1 MGNSISSPFLTPR
14 VQSNK
19 PKLVCNGTIV
29 TFTKDSD
36 EPVVG
41 SYDVLIVQDRI
52 AKIEPHIVLSSA
64 QVDIIDATDK
74 IIIPGFIDTH
84 RHVWQS
90 LFKGM
95 MSDWTLAEYIGKNL
109 SVLAEL
115 LDPEDVYAAQM
126 AGVLEAL
133 NAGSYYI
140 PPVISDQVPVSH
152 VLTQII
158 IHVY

>member
-1 MGNSISSPFLTPR
+1 MGNSNSSR
-14 VQSNK
+14 VSAPPLQLNK
-19 PKLVCNGTIV
+19 PKLIRNGTIV
-29 TFTKDSD
+29 TFTKDSN
-36 EPVVG
+36 EPFVG
-41 SYDVLIVQDRI
+41 PYDILIVQDRI
-52 AKIEPHIVLSSA
+52 ARIERHIAPPSG

-133 NAGSYYI
+133 NAGLCFFSSGAR
-140 PPVISDQVPVSH
+140 P
-152 VLTQII
+152 L
-158 IHVY
+158 

>member
-1 MGNSISSPFLTPR
+1 MGNSISSRSLAPPI
-14 VQSNK
+14 QSNK
-19 PKLVCNGTIV
+19 PKLIRSGTIV
-29 TFTKDSD
+29 TFTKDCD
-36 EPVVG
+36 EPLVG
-41 SYDVLIVQDRI
+41 SYDILIVQDRI
-52 AKIEPHIVLSSA
+52 VKIEPHIDLPSG

-115 LDPEDVYAAQM
+115 LEPEEVYAAQM
-126 AGVLEAL
+126 AGTLEAL
-133 NAGSYYI
+133 NAGSYYF
-140 PPVISDQVPVSH
+140 PQSHH
-152 VLTQII
+152 VLIRR
-158 IHVY
+158 IHVD

>member
-1 MGNSISSPFLTPR
+1 MGNFISRLFPAPPI
-14 VQSNK
+14 QSNK
-19 PKLVCNGTIV
+19 PKLIRNGTIV
-29 TFTKDSD
+29 TFTGDSD
-36 EPVVG
+36 EPIVG
-41 SYDVLIVQDRI
+41 SYDILIVRDRI
-52 AKIEPHIVLSSA
+52 AKIEPRIILPTG

-115 LDPEDVYAAQM
+115 LEPEDVYAAQM
-126 AGVLEAL
+126 AGALEAL
-133 NAGSYYI
+133 NAGSFHFSSL
-140 PPVISDQVPVSH
+140 PSGMLPVGILSCSLVV
-152 VLTQII
+152 
-158 IHVY
+158 

>member
-1 MGNSISSPFLTPR
+1 MVTY
-14 VQSNK
+14 
-19 PKLVCNGTIV
+19 TIIAQVV
-29 TFTKDSD
+29 TFTLSLRNDCD
-36 EPVVG
+36 EPLVG
-41 SYDVLIVQDRI
+41 SYDLLIVGDRI
-52 AKIEPHIVLSSA
+52 AKLEPHIVLPSA

-115 LDPEDVYAAQM
+115 LEPEDAYAAQM
-126 AGVLEAL
+126 AGALEAL
-133 NAGSYYI
+133 NAGSCYFSI
-140 PPVISDQVPVSH
+140 CLFTSFH
-152 VLTQII
+152 VL
-158 IHVY
+158 IHITHVTRRYYGC